1 MIRKIIL
8 MYWVVRVLL
17 ASEVR
22 SETIRL
28 ISLMSL
34 AVSAALWLLATV
46 MGVIFDVSGAFA
58 EVTGVGMWASAVVY
72 CVEA

>member
-1 MIRKIIL
+1 M
-8 MYWVVRVLL
+8 LL

-28 ISLMSL
+28 ISLMSF

-46 MGVIFDVSGAFA
+46 MGVIFDVSGALA
-58 EVTGVGMWASAVVY
+58 DVTGVGMWASAVVY